1 MKMQKN
7 ISPKNVIFAGL
18 ATSVEYFDFALFAYV
33 TVYISAA
40 FFPES
45 DSTVAMI
52 KTFGMFAAGYLM
64 RPVGGIF
71 FGNLGDK
78 LGRKS
83 VLIITVAL
91 MAISTAI
98 IAFTP
103 SYQSI
108 GVFSV
113 LLIVFARMIQG
124 FSIGGEYNGVLAI
137 LSEQAPDDKRGLV
150 TAFGTF
156 FSGFGVFLGTVIV
169 FIFSYYLTDSQM
181 HAYGWRACFII
192 GTIMALIVL
201 VMQFLQDESPEYLKA
216 KEDGALDD
224 TPVVSAIKEYPYQ
237 IFVVFALAGYL
248 GIVYYMLSA
257 FIPSMLEGGLD
268 YSTNMAMLM
277 TMIASICYFST
288 APLWGF
294 ISDKI
299 GRKKVLLTSCTAIG
313 VLIYPSLYIINSANS
328 PVLTCIMMCILMLFI
343 SAATATFV
351 VTINELFPTHLRF
364 SGVATG
370 YNISNALLGGTVPLI
385 SGLLILYFGSMAPAL
400 YAILAS
406 IIIVIIVAKM
416 PETNGIELEE

>member
-1 MKMQKN
+1 MNKS

-33 TVYISAA
+33 TVFISAA
-40 FFPES
+40 FFPDS
-45 DSTVAMI
+45 NSTVATI

-64 RPVGGIF
+64 RPIGGIF

-78 LGRKS
+78 IGRKKI
-83 VLIITVAL
+83 LIITVSL

-103 SYQSI
+103 SYQNI
-108 GVFSV
+108 GIISV
-113 LLIVFARMIQG
+113 ILIIFARMIQG

-137 LSEQAPDDKRGLV
+137 LSESAPDNKRGLI

-156 FSGFGVFLGTVIV
+156 FSGFGVFLGTVVV
-169 FIFSYYLTDSQM
+169 FIFSSFLTGEQM
-181 HAYGWRACFII
+181 HAYGWRLCFII
-192 GTIMALIVL
+192 GTVMAIIVL
-201 VMQFLQDESPEYLKA
+201 VLQFRQDESPEYLKA
-216 KEDGALDD
+216 KEDGVLEDA
-224 TPVVSAIKEYPYQ
+224 PVISAIREYPYQ

-248 GIVYYMLSA
+248 GIVYYMVAA
-257 FIPSMLEGGLD
+257 FIPSLLESGLH
-268 YSTNMAMLM
+268 YTTNMAMLV

-288 APLWGF
+288 APLWGMV
-294 ISDKI
+294 SDKV

-313 VLIYPSLYIINSANS
+313 ILVYPSLYVIDTMGS
-328 PVLTCIMMCILMLFI
+328 PLLSCVMMSILMLLI

-370 YNISNALLGGTVPLI
+370 YNISNALLGGTVPLV
-385 SGLLILYFGSMAPAL
+385 SSLLIVYFGQMAPAL
-400 YAILAS
+400 YAVIAS
-406 IIIVIIVAKM
+406 VVIVVIVARM
-416 PETNGIELEE
+416 PETKGIELKE

>member
-1 MKMQKN
+1 MQKN
-7 ISPKNVIFAGL
+7 ISPQNIIFAGL

-33 TVYISAA
+33 TIFISAA

-45 DSTVAMI
+45 SQAVATI

-64 RPVGGIF
+64 RPIGGIF

-78 LGRKS
+78 VGRKR

-91 MAISTAI
+91 MAISASI

-103 SYQSI
+103 I
-108 GVFSV
+108 GITSV
-113 LLIVFARMIQG
+113 VLIIFARMIQG

-156 FSGFGVFLGTVIV
+156 FSGFGVFLGTVVV
-169 FIFSYYLTDSQM
+169 FLFSSFLSDADM
-181 HAYGWRACFII
+181 HKYGWRACFVI
-192 GTIMALIVL
+192 GTVMALIVL
-201 VMQFLQDESPEYLKA
+201 ILQFFQNESPEYLKA
-216 KEDGALDD
+216 KADGALSE

-237 IFVVFALAGYL
+237 IFIVFALAGYL
-248 GIVYYMLSA
+248 GIVYYMVSA
-257 FIPSMLEGGLD
+257 FIPSLLEGSLH
-268 YSTNMAMLM
+268 YTTNLAMLV
-277 TMIASICYFST
+277 TMIASVCYFVT
-288 APLWGF
+288 APLWGML
-294 ISDKI
+294 SDKV
-299 GRKKVLLTSCTAIG
+299 GRKKVLLVSCSLIG
-313 VLIYPSLYIINSANS
+313 LLIYPSLYVIDSMDSA
-328 PVLTCIMMCILMLFI
+328 VLTCVVMSVLMLFI

-370 YNISNALLGGTVPLI
+370 YNVSNALLGGTVPLV
-385 SGLLILYFGSMAPAL
+385 SSLLIVYFGGMAPAL
-400 YAILAS
+400 YAIIAS
-406 IIIVIIVAKM
+406 VVIVIIIAKM

>member
-1 MKMQKN
+1 MQKN
-7 ISPKNVIFAGL
+7 LSPKNIISAGL

-33 TVYISAA
+33 TVFISAA

-45 DSTVAMI
+45 SQTVATI

-64 RPVGGIF
+64 RPIGGIF

-78 LGRKS
+78 AGRKI

-91 MAISTAI
+91 MSVSTAI

-108 GVFSV
+108 GITSV
-113 LLIVFARMIQG
+113 VLIVFARMIQG

-137 LSEQAPDDKRGLV
+137 LSEQAADDKRGLV

-169 FIFSYYLTDSQM
+169 FVFSSFLSDADM
-181 HAYGWRACFII
+181 HKYGWRACFVI
-192 GTIMALIVL
+192 GMLMALIVL
-201 VMQFLQDESPEYLKA
+201 VLQFKQDESPEYLKA
-216 KEDGALDD
+216 KEDGMLTK
-224 TPVVSAIKEYPYQ
+224 TPAVSVVKEYPYE

-248 GIVYYMLSA
+248 GIVYYMVSA
-257 FIPSMLEGGLD
+257 FIPSLLEGRLHYGANL
-268 YSTNMAMLM
+268 AMLV
-277 TMIASICYFST
+277 TMIASICYFVT
-288 APLWGF
+288 APLWGML
-294 ISDKI
+294 SDKV
-299 GRKKVLLTSCTAIG
+299 GRKKVLLVSSSLIG
-313 VLIYPSLYIINSANS
+313 LLIYPSLYVIDNLDSA
-328 PVLTCIMMCILMLFI
+328 VLTCMVMSALMLLI

-370 YNISNALLGGTVPLI
+370 YNVSNALLGGTVPLV
-385 SGLLILYFGSMAPAL
+385 SSMLIVYFGSMAPAL
-400 YAILAS
+400 YAIIAS
-406 IIIVIIVAKM
+406 VVIVIIIAKM
-416 PETNGIELEE
+416 RETNGIELEK

>member
-1 MKMQKN
+1 MQKN

-33 TVYISAA
+33 TVFISAT

-45 DSTVAMI
+45 NSTVATI

-64 RPVGGIF
+64 RPVGGVF

-78 LGRKS
+78 FGRKM
-83 VLIITVAL
+83 VLIITVSL
-91 MAISTAI
+91 MALSTAI

-103 SYQSI
+103 GYQSI
-108 GVFSV
+108 GIASV
-113 LLIVFARMIQG
+113 LLIIFARMIQG

-137 LSEQAPDDKRGLV
+137 LSEQAPDNKRGLV

-156 FSGFGVFLGTVIV
+156 FSGFGVFLGTVVV
-169 FIFSYYLTDSQM
+169 FVFSEFLTDAQM
-181 HAYGWRACFII
+181 HSYGWRACFVI
-192 GTIMALIVL
+192 GMVMALIVL

-257 FIPSMLEGGLD
+257 FIPSMLEGDLH
-268 YSTNMAMLM
+268 YPTNLAMLV

-288 APLWGF
+288 APIWGMV
-294 ISDKI
+294 SDKV
-299 GRKKVLLTSCTAIG
+299 GRKKVLLTSCSAIG
-313 VLIYPSLYIINSANS
+313 LLIYPSLYIINTMGS
-328 PVLTCIMMCILMLFI
+328 PVMSCIVMSILMLFI

-370 YNISNALLGGTVPLI
+370 YNISNALLGGTVPLVSSI
-385 SGLLILYFGSMAPAL
+385 LIVYFGQMAPGL
-400 YAILAS
+400 YAVIAS
-406 IIIVIIVAKM
+406 IVIVAIVAKM

>member
-1 MKMQKN
+1 MQKN
-7 ISPKNVIFAGL
+7 ISKKNVIFAGL

-40 FFPES
+40 FFPGS
-45 DSTVAMI
+45 DPTVAMI

-64 RPVGGIF
+64 RPIGGIF

-78 LGRKS
+78 VGRKR

-103 SYQSI
+103 SYQNI
-108 GVFSV
+108 GITSV
-113 LLIVFARMIQG
+113 VLIIFARMIQG

-137 LSEQAPDDKRGLV
+137 LSESAPDNKRGLI

-156 FSGFGVFLGTVIV
+156 FSGLGVFLGTVVV
-169 FIFSYYLTDSQM
+169 FIFSSFLSDMDM
-181 HAYGWRACFII
+181 HKYGWRACFVI
-192 GTIMALIVL
+192 GMVMALIVL

-216 KEDGALDD
+216 KEDGALAD

-257 FIPSMLEGGLD
+257 FIPSMLEGTLN
-268 YSTNMAMLM
+268 YTTNMAMLV
-277 TMIASICYFST
+277 TMIASICYFVT
-288 APLWGF
+288 APIWGM

-299 GRKKVLLTSCTAIG
+299 GRKKVLLVSCSLIG
-313 VLIYPSLYIINSANS
+313 LLIYPSLYVIDSLDSA
-328 PVLTCIMMCILMLFI
+328 VLTCIVMSVLMLLI

-370 YNISNALLGGTVPLI
+370 YNISNALLAGTVPLI
-385 SGLLILYFGSMAPAL
+385 SGLLILYVGQMAPAL
-400 YAILAS
+400 YAVVAS
-406 IIIVIIVAKM
+406 IIIVVIIAKM

>member
-1 MKMQKN
+1 MQKN
-7 ISPKNVIFAGL
+7 ISLKNIIFAGL

-33 TVYISAA
+33 TVFISAA
-40 FFPES
+40 FFPENS
-45 DSTVAMI
+45 PSVAII

-64 RPVGGIF
+64 RPIGGVF
-71 FGNLGDK
+71 FGNLGDRV
-78 LGRKS
+78 GRKR

-108 GVFSV
+108 GMSSV
-113 LLIVFARMIQG
+113 LLIIFARMIQG

-137 LSEQAPDDKRGLV
+137 LSEQAPADKRGLV

-156 FSGFGVFLGTVIV
+156 FSGFGVFLGTVVV
-169 FIFSYYLTDSQM
+169 FVFSSYLTDAQM
-181 HAYGWRACFII
+181 HSYGWRVCFVI
-192 GTIMALIVL
+192 GTVMALIVL

-216 KEDGALDD
+216 KEDGVLDD
-224 TPVVSAIKEYPYQ
+224 VPVVSAIREYPYQ

-257 FIPSMLEGGLD
+257 FIPSMLEGGLH
-268 YSTNMAMLM
+268 YSTNLAMLV
-277 TMIASICYFST
+277 TMIASVCYFAT

-294 ISDKI
+294 VSDKV
-299 GRKKVLLTSCTAIG
+299 GRKKVLLTSCTAVGI
-313 VLIYPSLYIINSANS
+313 LIYPSLYIINSVGS
-328 PVLTCIMMCILMLFI
+328 PIFTCIVMCILMLFI

-385 SGLLILYFGSMAPAL
+385 SGILILYMGAMAPAL
-400 YAILAS
+400 YAIVAS
-406 IIIVIIVAKM
+406 IVIVLVIAKM
-416 PETNGIELEE
+416 PETSGLELEE